1 MAMKLLLPVVLGL
14 GGLAGG
20 AGLALALK
28 PAPDPLADA
37 AACAEDPDCER
48 VAALAPVAPA
58 RGAVETVPL
67 DKPFVVPVFENG
79 RPAGMVVIGLALE
92 VGRGQAS
99 HVLTLQP
106 RLRDAFLGVMFR
118 HANSGGFDGSFT
130 EGQKM
135 ADLKAA
141 LLGSAEEVMTGIPVA
156 EVLVTEIVRQDR

>member
-1 MAMKLLLPVVLGL
+1 MAMKLLLPLVLGL

-20 AGLALALK
+20 VGLALALK
-28 PAPDPLADA
+28 PAADPLADA

-48 VAALAPVAPA
+48 VAALVPVVPG
-58 RGAVETVPL
+58 RGGLETVPL

-92 VGRGQAS
+92 VGRGQAT
-99 HVLTLQP
+99 HVLPLQP
-106 RLRDAFLGVMFR
+106 RLRDGFLAVMFR

>member
-1 MAMKLLLPVVLGL
+1 MKLLLPLVLGL

-20 AGLALALK
+20 VGLGLALK
-28 PAPDPLADA
+28 PAPDPLVEA
-37 AACAEDPDCER
+37 AACAEDPGCER
-48 VAALAPVAPA
+48 VAALAPVAIG
-58 RGAVETVPL
+58 RGGLETVAL

-79 RPAGMVVIGLALE
+79 RPAGMVVVGLALE
-92 VGRGQAS
+92 VGRGQS
-99 HVLTLQP
+99 MHVLTLQP
-106 RLRDAFLGVMFR
+106 RLRDGFLAVMFR

-141 LLGSAEEVMTGIPVA
+141 LLGTAREVMTGIPVA